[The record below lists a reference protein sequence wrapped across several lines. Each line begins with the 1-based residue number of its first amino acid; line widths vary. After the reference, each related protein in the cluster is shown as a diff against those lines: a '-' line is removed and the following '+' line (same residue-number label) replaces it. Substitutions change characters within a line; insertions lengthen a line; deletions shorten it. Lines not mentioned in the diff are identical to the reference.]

1 MIRFTSPRTGG
12 LLYES
17 DSMLVSGKGEY
28 FPVVDGIPRFVASD
42 GYAAAFGLEW
52 KTHPLTQLDSVTGT
66 RISQERLER
75 CIGRP
80 VSELK
85 GQSVLEAGCGAGRF
99 TELLVK
105 SGALVHALDRSVA
118 VEANKGNI
126 GQQPNYLAAQ
136 ADLLSPPFPP
146 ASFDLVL
153 CLGVLQHTP
162 SPEASIRALWQM
174 VKPGGLL
181 VIDHYTWS
189 FSLVTKLAPLYRLFL
204 KGMPPTKSKKIT
216 DRLVDIFFP
225 LHWCVRNLRPA
236 QMLLSRVSPCLVYLQ
251 AFPQLGREQHYE
263 WCRLDT
269 YDSLTDYY
277 KHLRTTNQ
285 IRATLAS
292 LNAQDIWVS
301 RGGNGVEARCRKSE
315 DFART
320 V

>member
-1 MIRFTSPRTGG
+1 
-12 LLYES
+12 
-17 DSMLVSGKGEY
+17 MLVSGKGEQ

-52 KTHPLTQLDSVTGT
+52 KTHPLTQLDSVTGA

-75 CIGRP
+75 CLGRP

-85 GQSVLEAGCGAGRF
+85 GLSVLEAGCGAGRF

-126 GQQPNYLAAQ
+126 GQQPNYSVAQ
-136 ADLLSPPFPP
+136 ADLLHPPFPP

-162 SPEASIRALWQM
+162 SPEASIRGLWQM
-174 VKPGGLL
+174 VKPGGWL

-204 KGMPPTKSKKIT
+204 KDMPPAKSKRIT
-216 DRLVDIFFP
+216 DRLVSIFFP
-225 LHWCVRNLRPA
+225 LHWRVRNLRPA

-292 LNAQDIWVS
+292 LHAQDIWVS
-301 RGGNGVEARCRKSE
+301 PGGNGVEARCRKSE
-315 DFART
+315 SGERT